1 MTIVGNFYIKWHKGN
16 PLLFCYIETT
26 TRQTY
31 DDMSYWNNKL
41 VWFMWDYYV
50 HSWMIMS
57 DWELSQGLYIGLQWP
72 SYGASDC
79 NIHIGWLISKQWHSS
94 LGTPH
99 CNMIQGLCYNGKFER
114 GCVGNLINM
123 VDQVWLWLTLV
134 GYGFH

>member
-16 PLLFCYIETT
+16 PLLLCYIETT

-41 VWFMWDYYV
+41 VLFMWDYYV

-57 DWELSQGLYIGLQWP
+57 DWELSQGSYWIAMTIIWCIRLHHSHWLTYI
-72 SYGASDC
+72 
-79 NIHIGWLISKQWHSS
+79 KQWHSS

-99 CNMIQGLCYNGKFER
+99 YDMIQGLCDNGKFER
-114 GCVGNLINM
+114 GCVGLLINM